1 MIKPWQIL
9 IFIISTFFVLL
20 LLTIPFANGKI
31 KISDNFNLKFISF
44 NSLLENKKTEYV
56 DISDIVN
63 IKIDEPEIAV
73 NKGTDTADV
82 KNIDSLEIKTKS
94 IQTLIY
100 SDAGRILL
108 YNFFEDMEK
117 SRKTAHVLHY
127 GDSQI
132 EGDRITGYLR
142 YKMQKRFGGSGNGLV
157 AADKLAESFSINQEI
172 EGNWKRY
179 NIFGRR
185 DSNLTHRNYG
195 AMGTFSRFA
204 PLKMQADTPVYE
216 ASINFSRSNIA
227 YRNDRYYNKVRLF
240 YGNSHE
246 PVLAEVYA
254 DDKLIHFDKLST
266 KKSVQVK
273 EWYLKKSP
281 KKLSIK
287 FTGKDSPDIYG
298 ISLENTRG
306 IVVDNIPMRG
316 ASGTDFTSI
325 YYSSYKKMFNLLNV
339 KMVILEY
346 GGNAI
351 PYIKTER
358 GVKRYCNAF
367 YKQLKMF
374 KKLDKRIPIIVIG
387 PADMSQNID
396 GEFISYPMLPS
407 VIEEMKLVTKKAGYI
422 YWDMFEAMGGENSMP
437 AWVNSEPPLAA
448 KDYIHFSHKGAKIIA
463 EKFYEALEK
472 ALNEYDENKEKNIEY
487 SL

>member
-9 IFIISTFFVLL
+9 VFIVSTLLVLL
-20 LLTIPFANGKI
+20 LLTIPFANGNI
-31 KISDNFNLKFISF
+31 TISDKFEIKFLSF
-44 NSLLENKKTEYV
+44 NSILENKKTEYA

-63 IKIDEPEIAV
+63 VKIDEPEID
-73 NKGTDTADV
+73 NNTPNNIETDLIETEIEDNTLA
-82 KNIDSLEIKTKS
+82 LE
-94 IQTLIY
+94 Y

-117 SRKTAHVLHY
+117 SKKTAHILHY

-142 YKMQKRFGGSGNGLV
+142 HKMQKRFGGSGNGLV
-157 AADKLAESFSINQEI
+157 AADKLAESFAVNQEI
-172 EGNWKRY
+172 TGNWKRY

-204 PLKMQADTPVYE
+204 PLEMQIDTPIYE
-216 ASINFSRSNIA
+216 ASIDFSRSNIA
-227 YRNDRYYNKVRLF
+227 YRNDRYYNKVKLF
-240 YGNSHE
+240 YGNCRK

-254 DDKLIHFDKLST
+254 DGKLVHFNKLST
-266 KKSVQVK
+266 EKSMQVK

-281 KKLSIK
+281 KELSIK

-298 ISLENTRG
+298 ISLENTTG

-316 ASGTDFTSI
+316 ASGTNFTSI
-325 YYSSYKKMFNLLNV
+325 YYSSFSKMFYMLNV
-339 KMVILEY
+339 RMVILEY

-351 PYIKTER
+351 PYIKTEQ
-358 GVKRYCNAF
+358 GIKNYCNSF
-367 YKQLKMF
+367 YKQLKLF
-374 KKLDKRIPIIVIG
+374 KKLNNRIPIIVIG
-387 PADMSQNID
+387 PADMAQNID
-396 GEFISYPMLPS
+396 GEFVSYPMLMPL
-407 VIEEMKLVTKKAGYI
+407 IEEMKAVTKKAGYI

-437 AWVNSEPPLAA
+437 AWVNADPPLAA

-463 EKFYEALEK
+463 EKFYEALAK
-472 ALNEYDENKEKNIEY
+472 ALKEYDDAKEQNIEY